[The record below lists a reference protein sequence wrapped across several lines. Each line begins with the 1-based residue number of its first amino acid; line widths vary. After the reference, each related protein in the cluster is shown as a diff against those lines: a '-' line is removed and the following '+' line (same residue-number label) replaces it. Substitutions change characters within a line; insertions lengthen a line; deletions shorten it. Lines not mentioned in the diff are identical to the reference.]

1 MALTNDLQVL
11 LVSCL
16 DLTPRPNLLFSSSF
30 SSRGAHQ
37 KFSANRR
44 KAAESILANSVE
56 SHLIPEDTL
65 SRPEARVLASWLHL
79 STIPF
84 DVSAILSTDLF
95 PPIDRSFLFEKR
107 PHFPSLFHSSPYFS
121 LSRVRRNFVTEI
133 KIAITRGTRG
143 SKFREVFR
151 SRSAWSPMRSRY
163 ASYATSCATPDKPN
177 TAYYRYDRLN

>member
-37 KFSANRR
+37 KFSANRSAG

-65 SRPEARVLASWLHL
+65 SRPEPRVLASWLHL

-107 PHFPSLFHSSPYFS
+107 AHFPSLFHSSPYFS

-151 SRSAWSPMRSRY
+151 SRSA
-163 ASYATSCATPDKPN
+163 
-177 TAYYRYDRLN
+177 

>member
-44 KAAESILANSVE
+44 KAAESILANSVK

-65 SRPEARVLASWLHL
+65 SRPEPCVLASWLHL

-151 SRSAWSPMRSRY
+151 SRSA
-163 ASYATSCATPDKPN
+163 
-177 TAYYRYDRLN
+177 